1 MSLPRNVHDLGVNVK
16 KTDVVACKT
25 WTNVQKSMSLPGNVQ
40 DLGANVQKSMSFPGN
55 VQDLGANVQKTD
67 VVTWKRAGLGCERAK
82 NRCRYLETC
91 RTWVPTC
98 KKPMSLPGNVQD
110 LGANVQKPMSFP
122 GNVQDLGANVQKTD
136 VVTWKRAGLGCQRAK
151 N

>member
-1 MSLPRNVHDLGVNVK
+1 MSL
-16 KTDVVACKT
+16 
-25 WTNVQKSMSLPGNVQ
+25 
-40 DLGANVQKSMSFPGN
+40 PGN

-67 VVTWKRAGLGCERAK
+67 VVTWKRAGLGGKRAKTHVVSWKRAGLGCQRAK

-91 RTWVPTC
+91 RTWVPTG
-98 KKPMSLPGNVQD
+98 KKPMSLPGNEQN
-110 LGANVQKPMSFP
+110 LGANVKKPMSFP

>member
-1 MSLPRNVHDLGVNVK
+1 MSLPGNVNDLACKRAKTMSLNRNVHDLGVNVQK
-16 KTDVVACKT
+16 MHVA
-25 WTNVQKSMSLPGNVQ
+25 S
-40 DLGANVQKSMSFPGN
+40 
-55 VQDLGANVQKTD
+55 
-67 VVTWKRAGLGCERAK
+67 WKRAGLGCQRAK

-98 KKPMSLPGNVQD
+98 KKPCRYLETCRTLVPKCKKLMSL
-110 LGANVQKPMSFP
+110 P